1 MSLRQGPIRVVP
13 TDSALSARLSA
24 VDGITVVA
32 DGSEAVWQA
41 ALHRPDVVLL
51 DIWTHATVADVRR
64 AAPGVAVLVFT
75 RSEDDHSLLAALRA
89 GARGYLAKD
98 AELADVVR
106 AIHELAAGGAIFG
119 APIADRLPQLLS
131 GTTRPSVYP
140 FPELASRER
149 EVLELVAAG
158 MTNSAIA
165 SRLNLAPKTIRN
177 LISSIFSKLR
187 VANRAEAIVL
197 ARESGL
203 GRSS

>member
-1 MSLRQGPIRVVP
+1 MP
-13 TDSALSARLSA
+13 TDSTLCTRLSA

-51 DIWTHATVADVRR
+51 DVWTHTVISEVRQ
-64 AAPGVAVLVFT
+64 AAPDAAVLVFT
-75 RSEDDHSLLAALRA
+75 RSEDDHLLLAALRA

-98 AELADVVR
+98 AELDEVVR
-106 AIHELAAGGAIFG
+106 AIHELAVGGAIFG
-119 APIADRLPQLLS
+119 APIADRLPHLLS
-131 GTTRPSVYP
+131 GAARPSVYP

-149 EVLELVAAG
+149 DVLELVAAG

-165 SRLNLAPKTIRN
+165 TRLNLAPKTIRN

-187 VANRAEAIVL
+187 VANRAEVIVL

-203 GRSS
+203 GRSV

>member
-1 MSLRQGPIRVVP
+1 ML

-24 VDGITVVA
+24 VEAITVVA

-51 DIWTHATVADVRR
+51 DVWTPATVAEVRR
-64 AAPGVAVLVFT
+64 AAHGAAVLVFT
-75 RSEDDHSLLAALRA
+75 RSEDDHTLMAALRA

-98 AELADVVR
+98 AELADIVR
-106 AIHELAAGGAIFG
+106 AIHALAGGGAIFG
-119 APIADRLPQLLS
+119 QAIADRLPHLLS
-131 GTTRPSVYP
+131 GTARPSVYP

-149 EVLELVAAG
+149 DVLELVAAG
-158 MTNSAIA
+158 MTNSTIA
-165 SRLNLAPKTIRN
+165 ARLNLAPKTIRN
-177 LISSIFSKLR
+177 LISSIFAKLR

-203 GRSS
+203 GRSG